1 MSDLLTVL
9 IEGTAAEKYRSGSFV
24 IIGVNGISAYK
35 DKTSY

>member
-9 IEGTAAEKYRSGSFV
+9 IEDTIAAKYRSGGFV